1 MSQSFPG
8 YVIGVDLPRVED
20 GAPVQFLALRA
31 AVFQA
36 GQLIKAAWLHAAD
49 GQIVNRSNGDYIAGL
64 RGAGS
69 FRYPLDGDR
78 FAVGVF
84 NVARHAAVIEDGHPA
99 FNLATAIDWGNT
111 PKSKPTKA
119 GSWYIVIPFRH
130 YTPPRAGEGATV
142 SRFKKSMP
150 GAVHRVAK
158 KLEPGEHMTFYDRA
172 SHETVAD
179 VTAGRHGAIK
189 LGERRLGPGRPDDHP
204 LGPSPRGRYLH
215 VTSPAARSAAFAG
228 RTEVDAGGGKVVVRH
243 PGQVKSPA
251 SHQAHIQH
259 WKDTGKNGPEPSAA
273 RKEWSIYEGMIKSGA
288 KGHTQYMTFRVITP
302 RSNWWIPARRGL
314 KVAEAVQAQTAP
326 TVRAMFQTAFR
337 QDVERALAR
346 ALSGAAA

>member
-1 MSQSFPG
+1 VTNFPA
-8 YVIGVDLPRVED
+8 YVIDVDLPQAES
-20 GAPVQFLALRA
+20 GAPVEFRALRA

-36 GQLIKAAWLHAAD
+36 GQFIKAAWLRAAD
-49 GQIVNRSNGDYIAGL
+49 GQVVNRSSGDYIAGL

-69 FRYPLDGDR
+69 LRYPLDGDR

-130 YTPPRAGEGATV
+130 YTPPRNGEGATV

-150 GAVHRVAK
+150 AAVHRVAK
-158 KLEPGEHMTFYDRA
+158 KLEPGEHMTFRDRE
-172 SHETVAD
+172 SHEKVAD

-189 LGERRLGPGRPDDHP
+189 LGERRIGPG
-204 LGPSPRGRYLH
+204 GGRYLH
-215 VTSPAARSAAFAG
+215 VTSAAARSAAFAG
-228 RTEVDAGGGKVVVRH
+228 RTEVDAGGGKTVIRH
-243 PGQVKSPA
+243 PGQIKSPA
-251 SHQAHIQH
+251 SHRAHVQH
-259 WKDTGKNGPEPSAA
+259 WKDTGKDGPEPSAA
-273 RKEWSIYEGMIKSGA
+273 RKAWSIYEGMVKSGS

-314 KVAEAVQAQTAP
+314 RVAEAVHAQTAP
-326 TVRAMFQTAFR
+326 TVRAMFQSAFR

-346 ALSGAAA
+346 ALSGAA